1 MPEAISL
8 WCRIILQKGW
18 RAVYG
23 TDDKERPAVPTWYQG
38 ETVCFTGAELQQGQT
53 KPKPLHTEGTLLA
66 AMETCGKD
74 IEDEAQ
80 REAIKDCGIG
90 TPATR
95 AGIIETL
102 VARNY
107 VVREKKSLVPTPKGM
122 EIYKIVKDMDIA
134 NPSLTGQWEAKL
146 AAIERGQMNV
156 NQFNSDIVE
165 YTKHVTEEF
174 LHSDLQPVM
183 TGKQTVIECP
193 LCHQGHIRI
202 FDKVANCSNAQCGFH
217 IFRTIAGK
225 KLTNSEVTD
234 LILKGQTRELPGFK
248 GKDGKPFKA
257 KLKRDD
263 KGSVCFVFNQKK

>member
-1 MPEAISL
+1 
-8 WCRIILQKGW
+8 
-18 RAVYG
+18 
-23 TDDKERPAVPTWYQG
+23 
-38 ETVCFTGAELQQGQT
+38 
-53 KPKPLHTEGTLLA
+53 
-66 AMETCGKD
+66 METCGKD

-80 REAIKDCGIG
+80 REAIKDSGIG

-174 LHSDLQPVM
+174 LHSDLQPV
-183 TGKQTVIECP
+183 TTAKQTVIECP

-202 FDKVANCSNAQCGFH
+202 FDKVANCSNEKCDFH
-217 IFRTIAGK
+217 IFRTVAGR
-225 KLTNSEVTD
+225 KLTNSELTD
-234 LILKGQTRELPGFK
+234 LILKGQAIQ
-248 GKDGKPFKA
+248 GKA
-257 KLKRDD
+257 EERR
-263 KGSVCFVFNQKK
+263 